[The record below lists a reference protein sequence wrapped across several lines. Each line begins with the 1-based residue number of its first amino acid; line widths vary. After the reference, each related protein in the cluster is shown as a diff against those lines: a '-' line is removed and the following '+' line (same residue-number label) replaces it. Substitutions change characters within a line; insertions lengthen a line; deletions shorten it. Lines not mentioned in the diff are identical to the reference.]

1 MDSNNTMS
9 MHSLMKSQ
17 SNCFHIYNR
26 WEKKK
31 MICYS
36 HRETQEIRCKMC
48 SRTNSKPNIK
58 LLFLKF
64 LSLVHPCVVPVK
76 QTTTPPAAVCRYNNI
91 KLLFLLCCFL
101 FPSSPFSI
109 SVLSL
114 NTKYAALSHKS
125 ANRID
130 NTM

>member
-1 MDSNNTMS
+1 
-9 MHSLMKSQ
+9 MHGQKNIKL
-17 SNCFHIYNR
+17 
-26 WEKKK
+26 
-31 MICYS
+31 
-36 HRETQEIRCKMC
+36 QEIRFKMC
-48 SRTNSKPNIK
+48 SLTNSKPSIK

-64 LSLVHPCVVPVK
+64 LSLVHPCVVPAT
-76 QTTTPPAAVCRYNNI
+76 QTTPPAAVCRYNNI
-91 KLLFLLCCFL
+91 KLLFPLCCFL
-101 FPSSPFSI
+101 FPRSPFSI